1 MSERLQAFYR
11 IRSGAGEIEDRARG
25 IAIEQS
31 VEAPLAAVH
40 DPRILSGIVGQV
52 AAIEDRGDGWF
63 GVRIDLAAET
73 VGEDAG
79 QLLNMLFGNSSLH
92 EDVILDD
99 AVIPAGLLTA
109 FGGPRHGV
117 DGLFARAKV
126 EGRALTCSALKPQGL
141 AAEELAALAYKLA
154 LGGVDYIKDD
164 HGLANQA
171 FSPFE
176 ERVRAC
182 AAAVRE
188 ACAITGGHTRYVPN
202 LYGHFGQ
209 MERQLG
215 IARSEGL
222 DAVMIAP
229 MIAGVSTLQ
238 ALRQAHPDFAFI
250 AHPAMTGAAR
260 LSPYLFAKL
269 FRLYGADAMIF
280 PSPGGRFG
288 NTLECCGKILSA
300 VRGPWDGLRPGLPVP
315 AGGMTLQLVPELLDY
330 YGRDAMLLIGG
341 ALLSSPP
348 ETLVKDTAAF
358 VRVVADYRYG

>member
-1 MSERLQAFYR
+1 MNQRLQAFYR
-11 IRSGAGEIEDRARG
+11 VRADASVIEDRALG

-40 DPRILSGIVGQV
+40 DLRVLSDIVGEV
-52 AAIEDRGDGWF
+52 AAIEDQGDGWF
-63 GVRIDLAAET
+63 GVRIDLATET

-79 QLLNMLFGNSSLH
+79 QLLNMLFGNSSLY

-99 AVIPAGLLTA
+99 AVFPASLLSA

-117 DGLFARAKV
+117 AGLFARAKV
-126 EGRALTCSALKPQGL
+126 EGHALTCTALKPQGI
-141 AAEELAALAYKLA
+141 AAGELAAIAFKLS

-188 ACAITGGHTRYVPN
+188 ACAMTGGHTRYVPN

-215 IARSEGL
+215 IARAEGL
-222 DAVMIAP
+222 DTVMIAP

-238 ALRQAHPDFAFI
+238 ALRHAHPDFAFI

-260 LSPYLFAKL
+260 ISPYLFAKL
-269 FRLYGADAMIF
+269 FRLYGADAIIF
-280 PSPGGRFG
+280 PNPGGRFG
-288 NTLECCGKILSA
+288 YSLERCGKNFKRRARRGERAAPQPAGPGGRNDFATGTGIARLLWTRCDAFDWRRA
-300 VRGPWDGLRPGLPVP
+300 VVVAAGHARQGNRRLRPG
-315 AGGMTLQLVPELLDY
+315 
-330 YGRDAMLLIGG
+330 GR
-341 ALLSSPP
+341 
-348 ETLVKDTAAF
+348 
-358 VRVVADYRYG
+358 